1 MRNRPYDVPP
11 LDLIEGFEAA
21 ARNLSFTKA
30 GAELHL
36 TQSAVSRQ
44 IKSLEEWLGVP
55 LFERRPRTLV
65 LTRHGETL
73 YKAVPGILR
82 AIEDVARNIRHEQQ
96 LRTLTV
102 TTTASFASLWLIPRL
117 SRYTKKHPQLDVRIS
132 TTSTIVNLERSNVEI
147 AIRYTSGIPD
157 GTARKLFEEEVF
169 PVCAPQLLTD
179 PEKPLAVPADL
190 RNHVLL
196 HYDDP
201 ASRIPWLDWP
211 TWLESVGLPELRAAG
226 SVRFNQYEQVVV
238 AAASGQGVA
247 LGRSPLLKHM
257 LQDGRLVAPF
267 TDKSAAPRAYYVLT
281 SSAAANNPDVTE
293 FVDWLFREADQQAR
307 ARKRV
312 STNGQA
318 KRTEKQSQRS

>member
-21 ARNLSFTKA
+21 ARNLSFTRA

-65 LTRHGETL
+65 LTRHGEAF

-82 AIEDVARNIRHEQQ
+82 AIEDVARKIRHEQQ

-117 SRYTKKHPQLDVRIS
+117 PRYTREHPQLDVRIS
-132 TTSTIVNLERSNVEI
+132 TTSKMVDLERSNVEI
-147 AIRYTSGIPD
+147 AIRYTSGVAD
-157 GTARKLFEEEVF
+157 QSARKLFEEEVF
-169 PVCAPQLLTD
+169 PVCAPQLLSD
-179 PEKPLAVPADL
+179 PAKPLAVPADL

-196 HYDDP
+196 HFDDP

-211 TWLESVGLPELRAAG
+211 TWLESVGFPEFRAAG
-226 SVRFNQYEQVVV
+226 SLRFNQYEQVVV
-238 AAASGQGVA
+238 AAAGGQGVA

-281 SSAAANNPDVTE
+281 ASIAADNPDVTE
-293 FVDWLFREADQQAR
+293 FVDWLFREAEQQTSVHEQVASNGR
-307 ARKRV
+307 ATR
-312 STNGQA
+312 NG
-318 KRTEKQSQRS
+318 KQR

>member
-65 LTRHGETL
+65 LTPHGETL

-82 AIEDVARNIRHEQQ
+82 AIEDVARKIRHEQQ

-117 SRYTKKHPQLDVRIS
+117 SRYTREHPQLDVRIS
-132 TTSTIVNLERSNVEI
+132 TTSKLVNLERSNVEI
-147 AIRYTSGIPD
+147 AIRYTSGLPE
-157 GTARKLFEEEVF
+157 GAARKLFEEEVF
-169 PVCAPQLLTD
+169 PVCAPQLLAD
-179 PEKPLAVPADL
+179 PGKPLAVPTDL
-190 RNHVLL
+190 RNHVML

-201 ASRIPWLDWP
+201 VSRIPWLDWP
-211 TWLESVGLPELRAAG
+211 TWLESVGLPDLKAAG

-267 TDKSAAPRAYYVLT
+267 TGKSAAPRAYYVLT
-281 SSAAANNPDVTE
+281 SSAAADNSDVTE
-293 FVDWLFREADQQAR
+293 FVEWLFREADQQSGSHPHLSVNGQTKH
-307 ARKRV
+307 ARKHR
-312 STNGQA
+312 
-318 KRTEKQSQRS
+318 